1 MDGQCPIWSTPSAIG
16 RLVGRFDSFVDSPR
30 VGGQY
35 FVDDIAINELRTLSD
50 RDKVKLTSWLVEQR
64 SFGKLIPEIT
74 SVSIFE
80 AQQRK
85 ELRIGERVD
94 GILRYLESKSPLLGI
109 GVQICLFRPRSD
121 TELTKDHSI
130 FFDLLRH
137 SESVDFHELMSLL
150 NYLKERGYI
159 EHSGLKNNP
168 YGECS
173 LTVEGY
179 IRLEEIEKPNQDST
193 KVFVAMW
200 FDDSMDE
207 VWEKGIRPAI
217 TESGY
222 EPVRIDQKEDAN
234 KIDDEIVAEIR
245 RSRFVVADFTH
256 GKIDDNNL
264 SIKKRG
270 ARGGVY
276 YEAGFAH
283 GLGIDVIFT
292 CRKDQINDV
301 HFDTR
306 QYYHIRWSEPEKLE
320 NALKNRISAVF
331 GDGPLKNQ

>member
-1 MDGQCPIWSTPSAIG
+1 MNMRLMDGKCPIWGTPSAISG
-16 RLVGRFDSFVDSPR
+16 VDDSSDLLVDSPR

-35 FVDDIAINELRTLSD
+35 FVDEFAINELRTLSD
-50 RDKVKLTSWLVEQR
+50 RDRVKLTSWLVEQR
-64 SFGKLIPEIT
+64 SFVDSFPKIT
-74 SVSIFE
+74 SVSIDE

-85 ELRIGERVD
+85 ELRIAERVD

-109 GVQICLFRPRSD
+109 GVQICLFRSHSD
-121 TELTKDHSI
+121 TELTKNHLI

-168 YGECS
+168 RGECS

-193 KVFVAMW
+193 KVFAAMW
-200 FDDSMDE
+200 FDPSMDE

-217 TESGY
+217 TEAGY
-222 EPVRIDQKEDAN
+222 EPVRVDKQEHVN
-234 KIDDEIVAEIR
+234 KIDDKIIAEIR
-245 RSRFVVADFTH
+245 RARFVVADFTH
-256 GKIDDNNL
+256 GEG
-264 SIKKRG
+264 G

-283 GLGIDVIFT
+283 GLGLGVIFT
-292 CRKDQINDV
+292 CHKDKFDDL

-306 QYYHIRWSEPEKLE
+306 QYNHISWSEPENLE
-320 NALKNRISAVF
+320 IALKNRISAVY